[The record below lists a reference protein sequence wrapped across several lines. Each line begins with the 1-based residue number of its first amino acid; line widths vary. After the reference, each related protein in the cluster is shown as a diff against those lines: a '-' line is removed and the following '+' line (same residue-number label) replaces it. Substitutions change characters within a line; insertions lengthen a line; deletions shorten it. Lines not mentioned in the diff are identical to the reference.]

1 MIRKNA
7 DDDDGDATDQLP
19 DKAVAIH
26 KGVPSC
32 HLPRGLS
39 VGPASKEIARTGP
52 FKGVIS

>member
-7 DDDDGDATDQLP
+7 DDGDATDQLP